1 MVAGKVST
9 HAVAI
14 CHRVPFWMPPPDPT
28 MVPAIPPVTTCVVL
42 TGNPVKP
49 APPIRM
55 AFHCHK
61 NFIWSLDCEE
71 PLSLE
76 VENQNNL
83 CELEGQFSAGLNCC
97 ASQIVH
103 RSLPSLAFSDQSC
116 PGRQAD
122 GWT

>member
-49 APPIRM
+49 APQSEWRFTVIKISSGHWI
-55 AFHCHK
+55 AK
-61 NFIWSLDCEE
+61 NRFRSKWKTRIIFVNWRAS
-71 PLSLE
+71 
-76 VENQNNL
+76 
-83 CELEGQFSAGLNCC
+83 SAP
-97 ASQIVH
+97 A
-103 RSLPSLAFSDQSC
+103 
-116 PGRQAD
+116 
-122 GWT
+122 